1 MSCRRTLRS
10 RRWLAGLVA
19 MVPVG
24 TLLAMFVMVSP
35 ASADVGPMSIT
46 SGLPGNNCLD
56 DWMDN
61 QNPLGSALV
70 DVFQC
75 NGTYAQ
81 FFSYGNGNNTLQL
94 SYYPGFETG
103 PGAPGAILMCLDVAG
118 GGTADGTPVRL
129 YACNG
134 TPAQTW
140 VPDTTSIGG
149 PAQLVNPQS
158 GKCLD
163 DPDGALTPPGGPP
176 TQLQI
181 WDCINNDTNQIWS
194 SAAF

>member
-1 MSCRRTLRS
+1 MSRRRTLRS

-19 MVPVG
+19 MVPAG

-35 ASADVGPMSIT
+35 ASADVGPMSIS
-46 SGLPGNNCLD
+46 SGQAGHCLD
-56 DWMDN
+56 DWLDN
-61 QNPLGSALV
+61 QDPWGSALV

-75 NGTYAQ
+75 NGTQAQ
-81 FFSYGNGNNTLQL
+81 LFTYGNGNNTLQL
-94 SYYPGFETG
+94 WQAFSYSIVPGE
-103 PGAPGAILMCLDVAG
+103 PAPIQLCLDVAG

-140 VPDTTSIGG
+140 VPNTTSIGG
-149 PAQLVNPQS
+149 PAQLENPQS

-163 DPDGALTPPGGPP
+163 DPDGITTPPGGPP
-176 TQLQI
+176 IQLQI
-181 WDCINNDTNQIWS
+181 WDCINNDTNQMWS
-194 SAAF
+194 SAAW

>member
-1 MSCRRTLRS
+1 MSRRRTLVP
-10 RRWLAGLVA
+10 RRWLAVLVA
-19 MVPVG
+19 MVPVAA
-24 TLLAMFVMVSP
+24 LLPMFVMASP
-35 ASADVGPMSIT
+35 ASADIT
-46 SGLPGNNCLD
+46 SYIYDFSVSSALPPGNNCLD
-56 DWMDN
+56 DWEDN
-61 QNPLGSALV
+61 LDPGGGAVV

-75 NGTYAQ
+75 NGSLAQ
-81 FFSYGNGNNTLQL
+81 RFDWNSANNTLL
-94 SYYPGFETG
+94 LDSSS
-103 PGAPGAILMCLDVAG
+103 LCLDVAG

-163 DPDGALTPPGGPP
+163 DPDGLVTPPGGPP
-176 TQLQI
+176 IQLQI
-181 WDCINNDTNQIWS
+181 WDCISNDLNQIWNS
-194 SAAF
+194 PAW